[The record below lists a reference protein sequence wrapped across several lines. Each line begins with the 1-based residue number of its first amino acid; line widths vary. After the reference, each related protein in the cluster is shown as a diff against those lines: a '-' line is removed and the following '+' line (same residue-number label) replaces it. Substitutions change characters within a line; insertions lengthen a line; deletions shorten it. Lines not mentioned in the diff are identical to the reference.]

1 MIILINDNKHKEGV
15 IIFSIFNSMGFML
28 GKVTEQMIEKC
39 NKELATCQIDAK
51 EYGILT
57 VIISMAESTQQQVG
71 EVLRIDRTS
80 MVKKVDHLE
89 SLGYILRIK
98 NATDRRTYNL
108 KLTDAGEQILNEFWP
123 IMLNCERNVLSPL
136 TDEEV
141 LNLKIVFTKLIK
153 ARK

>member
-1 MIILINDNKHKEGV
+1 
-15 IIFSIFNSMGFML
+15 
-28 GKVTEQMIEKC
+28 
-39 NKELATCQIDAK
+39 
-51 EYGILT
+51 
-57 VIISMAESTQQQVG
+57 MAESTQQQVG
-71 EVLRIDRTS
+71 EVLRIDKNL

-108 KLTDAGEQILNEFWP
+108 KLTDAGERILNECWP
-123 IMLNCERNVLSPL
+123 IILNCERNVLSPL

-153 ARK
+153 AWK